1 VPVVM
6 LLSILGSCSLGCGF
20 IACSVFAVLCSSV
33 TRFKRCYGQMNYTK
47 CKSNIQSAR
56 KCGRCS
62 MDLYLAG
69 HVAFHIFGGSETPNT
84 RNNLK

>member
-1 VPVVM
+1 VHVEYEASIVPPN
-6 LLSILGSCSLGCGF
+6 LEKSSQCGMG
-20 IACSVFAVLCSSV
+20 
-33 TRFKRCYGQMNYTK
+33 RCYGQMNYTK
-47 CKSNIQSAR
+47 CKSSIQSAR

-62 MDLYLAG
+62 MDLNLAG